1 MFQLK
6 QNLIKNREIFLL
18 KIFMKNI
25 MKKKGYRKLENTL
38 IHGIYKSIKKKEDLI
53 SNSYIAYAIRSVL
66 ACLFL
71 SLGTAIASYTAEKA
85 NHIADGTGK
94 FIYSFMFSWSLVMI
108 IYMNA
113 ELGTSN
119 MMYMSAAV
127 HRKILKMSTATKIL
141 FTCILF
147 NFIGAV
153 LTTFFLAQTDA
164 FSRMEANHYLYEAVT
179 AKLAKSP
186 MTQFI
191 EGIFANIVVNVA
203 VFITIRMKDDAG
215 KVFAMIFIIFIF
227 AFLGF
232 EHLIAN
238 FTGFGLVFW
247 TNGVQYI
254 SNFDLPTVLSNF
266 LFSGLGN
273 FVGGGLVIG
282 LLYSWLNQNKSEL
295 YYD

>member
-1 MFQLK
+1 M
-6 QNLIKNREIFLL
+6 
-18 KIFMKNI
+18 
-25 MKKKGYRKLENTL
+25 ENTL
-38 IHGIYKSIKKKEDLI
+38 IQGIYKSIKKKEDLI
-53 SNSYIAYAIRSVL
+53 NNSYIAYAIRSAL

-85 NHIADGTGK
+85 NHIVDGTGK

-108 IYMNA
+108 VYMNA

-119 MMYMSAAV
+119 MMYMSVAV
-127 HRKILKMSTATKIL
+127 HRKILKMSTASKIL
-141 FTCILF
+141 VTCILF
-147 NFIGAV
+147 NFIGAIV
-153 LTTFFLAQTDA
+153 TTSLLAHTDA
-164 FSRMEANHYLYEAVT
+164 FSHMTSDHYLYEAVA

-186 MTQFI
+186 MTQFV
-191 EGIFANIVVNVA
+191 EGIFANIVVNIA
-203 VFITIRMKDDAG
+203 VFLTIRMKDDAG

-232 EHLIAN
+232 EHVIAN
-238 FTGFGLVFW
+238 FAGFGLVFW
-247 TNGVQYI
+247 TNGAQYI
-254 SNFDLPTVLSNF
+254 SNFDLPTILSNF

-282 LLYSWLNQNKSEL
+282 LLYSWLNNNKSEL